1 MPLPESRGA
10 ENALRE
16 HRRRGQRQARRQ
28 LPAALRVEKF
38 ARLAVE
44 DVELKEVVGQ
54 RVVIYAVLGV
64 EPLAVEDVAAAER
77 RAQRALVGLRP
88 ARQEK
93 GTWERSSSPGWRREP
108 ARCGVRGYFMM
119 G

>member
-1 MPLPESRGA
+1 MTSTVQACLPQTLQVPGAYIARGAEQGDQLLRGA

-28 LPAALRVEKF
+28 LPAPPCVEKF

-77 RAQRALVGLRP
+77 
-88 ARQEK
+88 
-93 GTWERSSSPGWRREP
+93 
-108 ARCGVRGYFMM
+108 
-119 G
+119 